1 MLVEGSGCDVTKR
14 ILRPNGEVRY
24 VRSVG
29 FRVIDDGKLKTIVGT
44 AMDVTEQ
51 EQMTQELRH
60 REAYL
65 EEAQRLSHTG
75 SFDWNVLNGEINWSD
90 ETFRIVE
97 YDRTIKPTLELALR
111 RIHPDD
117 RELVQQVI
125 VRASEARTNL
135 DFEHRLLMPDGFV
148 KYLRK
153 VGRPLGDAPDRLEFV
168 GAVTDI
174 TERELA
180 EKKLRRSEEF
190 LLEAQRL
197 SHTGSWRHDV
207 ASGEVTVSRK
217 SIESSAAPLMRIP
230 RTQNLGLTGFI
241 LRTGKALRNFL
252 KEGKPKEL
260 IMKRTIAL
268 FFPTE
273 PSSTSKL

>member
-75 SFDWNVLNGEINWSD
+75 SFGWNVLNGEIYWSD

-97 YDRTIKPTLELALR
+97 YDRTIKPTLELALQ

-125 VRASEARTNL
+125 VRASETRTNL
-135 DFEHRLLMPDGFV
+135 DFEHRLLMSDGFV

-153 VGRPLGDAPDRLEFV
+153 VGRPLGDEPDRLEFV

-174 TERELA
+174 TERKLA

-197 SHTGSWRHDV
+197 SHTGSWRHLV
-207 ASGEVTVSRK
+207 
-217 SIESSAAPLMRIP
+217 
-230 RTQNLGLTGFI
+230 
-241 LRTGKALRNFL
+241 
-252 KEGKPKEL
+252 
-260 IMKRTIAL
+260 
-268 FFPTE
+268 
-273 PSSTSKL
+273 